1 MMYDAYAMQNDVMML
16 CYEKRYSFRR
26 YRYLFRSYTHIPAI
40 KYIIFFESALTFRCK
55 PPLGASSPFTSAES
69 ALTFRYKLCIPLG
82 TTLELLRLLL
92 SAESAL
98 TFRCKLCIPLGTTL
112 ELLRLLLSAESAL
125 TFRCKLCIPLGTTL
139 EQKTYTALLL
149 ERLFVASKNSY
160 RVFFFKINLII
171 RRSSLLLQIFKL
183 RQLKP
188 V

>member
-16 CYEKRYSFRR
+16 CYEKKVFVPE
-26 YRYLFRSYTHIPAI
+26 LHTHISAI
-40 KYIIFFESALTFRCK
+40 KYIIFFVSALNFRCKLCIPLGTSLELLRLLLSVESALTFRCK
-55 PPLGASSPFTSAES
+55 
-69 ALTFRYKLCIPLG
+69 LCIPLG
-82 TTLELLRLLL
+82 TSLELLRLLL

-98 TFRCKLCIPLGTTL
+98 TFRCKLCIPLGT
-112 ELLRLLLSAESAL
+112 S
-125 TFRCKLCIPLGTTL
+125 L

-149 ERLFVASKNSY
+149 ERLFVTLKNSY
-160 RVFFFKINLII
+160 RVYCKLTI

>member
-1 MMYDAYAMQNDVMML
+1 MYDAYAMQNDVMML
-16 CYEKRYSFRR
+16 CYEKRYSFR
-26 YRYLFRSYTHIPAI
+26 SYTHIPAI
-40 KYIIFFESALTFRCK
+40 KYIIFFESALTFCCK
-55 PPLGASSPFTSAES
+55 PPLGASLPFT
-69 ALTFRYKLCIPLG
+69 
-82 TTLELLRLLL
+82 

-160 RVFFFKINLII
+160 RVLNLII

>member
-1 MMYDAYAMQNDVMML
+1 MPPSCAICSMMYDAYVMQNGVMML
-16 CYEKRYSFRR
+16 CYVRWYSFRR
-26 YRYLFRSYTHIPAI
+26 CTHICAI

-112 ELLRLLLSAESAL
+112 E
-125 TFRCKLCIPLGTTL
+125 
-139 EQKTYTALLL
+139 QKTYTALLL

-160 RVFFFKINLII
+160 RVFFLE
-171 RRSSLLLQIFKL
+171 
-183 RQLKP
+183 
-188 V
+188 